1 MTELEKMIAGH
12 PYHINDPELVEIRYQ
27 TRDKTAQFNQ
37 LSARDTEQKTQ
48 WIKQIFAEVGD
59 NVHVEQGL
67 RVDYGLN
74 TKIGNNVFINYN
86 FVVLD
91 CTDFIIGNNVFIA
104 PNVQVYTAIHPL
116 DPLQRSQHIGQAK
129 AIHIQDDVW
138 IGGGCIIMPGVTIGK
153 GSTIGAG
160 SVVTRDIAPHSVA
173 VGNPC
178 KVQRTLDAAP
188 QGQSVAHNMLTRP

>member
-12 PYHINDPELVEIRYQ
+12 PYHINDPELVEIRFD
-27 TRDKTAQFNQ
+27 TRDKTDAFNQ
-37 LSARDTEQKTQ
+37 LSARQAEQKSAL
-48 WIKQIFAEVGD
+48 IKDIFGQVGD
-59 NVHVEQGL
+59 NVHIEQGL
-67 RVDYGLN
+67 RVDYGFN

-116 DPLQRSQHIGQAK
+116 EPRQRAQHIGQAK
-129 AIHIQDDVW
+129 PITIEDDVW
-138 IGGGCIIMPGVTIGK
+138 IGGGCIIMPGVTIGR

-160 SVVTRDIAPHSVA
+160 SVVTRSIAPNSVA

-178 KVQRTLDAAP
+178 KVSRTLDH
-188 QGQSVAHNMLTRP
+188 QD